1 MAVAEIGR
9 LLRGLRSPQIRPAP
23 VSPPIPARRLAKL
36 AVGAA
41 LLSVAGLTMYQQ
53 LLVRVSREAVM
64 NARTISIRAPI
75 DGVIRTGA
83 NAPGAA
89 VRAGIAIGQVED
101 PAADD
106 GRAFQLQI
114 EVGATEREREAAS
127 RRLVDLERART
138 EAMTQADAYRVGR
151 VRQVELRIEEARAS
165 LAAAKAKE
173 AETLAVER
181 RGNSLRGNGYMAQ
194 ATYENLFHAREVA
207 QQQSIAA
214 QKRIDT
220 LTVELEAARNGTY
233 LGDNYNDVP
242 SSVQRARELA
252 VRMDET
258 KATLD
263 QLQQKADTLATQLV
277 AERGRLLT
285 RSSAALAPPIDGNL
299 WTVQAG
305 AGEYVR
311 KGQELFTIVD
321 CSTVVVTAA
330 VSERDY
336 NELRLGEPVRFRV
349 SGTGREY
356 SGQVTKLGLTSTGR
370 SFAISPEERHHQV
383 AVQLADLEPNTSDSC
398 AVGRT
403 GEVIFER
410 GAQGFS
416 ARLVE
421 TVRHLLGLA

>member
-9 LLRGLRSPQIRPAP
+9 LLRGFRSPQIRPAP

-64 NARTISIRAPI
+64 NARVVSIRAPI
-75 DGVIRTGA
+75 DGVVKAGA

-101 PAADD
+101 PTADD

-138 EAMTQADAYRVGR
+138 EAMAQADAYRVGR

-173 AETLAVER
+173 ADTLAAER
-181 RGNSLRGNGYMAQ
+181 RGNALRGNGYMAQ

-220 LTVELEAARNGTY
+220 LTVELEAARSGTY

-285 RSSAALAPPIDGNL
+285 RSSAALAPPIDE
-299 WTVQAG
+299 ASP
-305 AGEYVR
+305 
-311 KGQELFTIVD
+311 ELVD
-321 CSTVVVTAA
+321 TFAS
-330 VSERDY
+330 SEGSGKVL
-336 NELRLGEPVRFRV
+336 NG
-349 SGTGREY
+349 SGTASIHR
-356 SGQVTKLGLTSTGR
+356 
-370 SFAISPEERHHQV
+370 
-383 AVQLADLEPNTSDSC
+383 
-398 AVGRT
+398 
-403 GEVIFER
+403 
-410 GAQGFS
+410 
-416 ARLVE
+416 
-421 TVRHLLGLA
+421 